1 MIISTVL
8 TKGWFEDCTLKEK
21 YEILERVWES
31 DRYGVTMSNA
41 CISPF
46 NVVTCI
52 CNRDLRKWLEWVNLN
67 ICLPIASDTVITTGV
82 KLRIATGMLN
92 KLESLTDLEKIQIHS
107 NLIRNVH
114 LEQNAIIDETLPF

>member
-1 MIISTVL
+1 MMTLRNVDIHDLHMAIEPVDYIHTVMPNPKL
-8 TKGWFEDCTLKEK
+8 IRW
-21 YEILERVWES
+21 I
-31 DRYGVTMSNA
+31 M
-41 CISPF
+41 
-46 NVVTCI
+46 
-52 CNRDLRKWLEWVNLN
+52 WVNKN
-67 ICLPIASDTVITTGV
+67 ICQQLQTDNVITTGV